1 MIAIA
6 KRFGI
11 GVSTVHRHV
20 RRHGWSRKD
29 VSDLPVLELAQLRVL
44 AGKLRERLEALID
57 DGSYIQGG
65 KTTGSQENPANLLL
79 KLCQITEKI
88 TNMES
93 RMAGPEV
100 PTAARLSEQDHE
112 ILERFKN
119 RYGQS

>member
-1 MIAIA
+1 VIAIA

-79 KLCQITEKI
+79 KLCQITKKSP
-88 TNMES
+88 TWKAAWPG
-93 RMAGPEV
+93 RMCP
-100 PTAARLSEQDHE
+100 RL
-112 ILERFKN
+112 R
-119 RYGQS
+119 G